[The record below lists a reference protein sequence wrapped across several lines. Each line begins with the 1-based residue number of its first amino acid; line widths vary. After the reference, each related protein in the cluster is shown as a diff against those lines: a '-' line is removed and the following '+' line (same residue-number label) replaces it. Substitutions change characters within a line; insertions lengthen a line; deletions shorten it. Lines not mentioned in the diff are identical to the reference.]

1 MFQYILLAAQAAGL
15 VANILQTKREN
26 KIDRQGLQIQQRDLD
41 LRMQQEQLASS
52 QESLYNMA
60 RLRDTMAS
68 QRAIFAARG
77 QSSAQ
82 GSNFFIGQNSIS
94 SFNEDEQ
101 ARKLSLNFRQHYI
114 NVNKTLASM
123 ETTGRIHA
131 RKGRLLSEVLNTIS
145 FNSLGSFGSDGG
157 GVNNTLQVISKGG
170 WDTGLNTRST
180 PGPKGGWITGSNI
193 SNSWRDLGGKKSF
206 SGLNG

>member
-1 MFQYILLAAQAAGL
+1 
-15 VANILQTKREN
+15 
-26 KIDRQGLQIQQRDLD
+26 
-41 LRMQQEQLASS
+41 
-52 QESLYNMA
+52 
-60 RLRDTMAS
+60 
-68 QRAIFAARG
+68 
-77 QSSAQ
+77 
-82 GSNFFIGQNSIS
+82 
-94 SFNEDEQ
+94 
-101 ARKLSLNFRQHYI
+101 
-114 NVNKTLASM
+114 M